1 MATMTTGVL
10 QPPSD
15 ELRRLVMEADLGGFQ
30 VAIHAVEVEAVEE
43 AIDAIR
49 LGAGG
54 SVPGALRHRIEH
66 CSECPP
72 HLVDE
77 LVRSGIVVVTQ
88 PGFVYYSGERYVA
101 EVPGDRLPWL
111 YAFGSMGA
119 AGVHVAAGSDAPV
132 IPMNPL
138 MGIYAATT
146 RMAESG
152 DAPLPGEA
160 LGVED
165 AMRMYTLGSAYAS
178 FEERVIGSI
187 EEGKRADLVLL
198 DQDPTAV
205 NAEAIKD
212 IRVQMTVV
220 HGEVVWGG

>member
-1 MATMTTGVL
+1 
-10 QPPSD
+10 
-15 ELRRLVMEADLGGFQ
+15 
-30 VAIHAVEVEAVEE
+30 
-43 AIDAIR
+43 
-49 LGAGG
+49 
-54 SVPGALRHRIEH
+54 
-66 CSECPP
+66 
-72 HLVDE
+72 VDE

-111 YAFGSMGA
+111 YAFGSMRA
-119 AGVHVAAGSDAPV
+119 AGVHVAAGSDAPI

-152 DAPLPGEA
+152 DALLPGEA

-198 DQDPTAV
+198 NRDPTAV

-220 HGEVVWGG
+220 HGEVVWEG